1 VIVVSHKMINVSV
14 NSDENKL
21 HQTYDDDVRL
31 VVDQQA

>member
-1 VIVVSHKMINVSV
+1 MSNVSV

-21 HQTYDDDVRL
+21 HQTYDDDVRI